1 MVIPFTCHLRSL
13 GLDGFINNFGSANNL
28 ACTVALSAVSVRGH
42 RSEKVCCTKN
52 GFFKHKPGWIQFS
65 LFFFRLDWSYLM
77 P

>member
-13 GLDGFINNFGSANNL
+13 GLDGFINNFGSANSL
-28 ACTVALSAVSVRGH
+28 ACTFALSAVSVIGR

-52 GFFKHKPGWIQFS
+52 GFFKHKPGWIQLS
-65 LFFFRLDWSYLM
+65 LLFFRPERSHLM